1 MTLLGFDYG
10 RRRIGVAVGQT
21 ITATASPLKTISCR
35 DFKPDWNSVQQLI
48 QEWQPEALV
57 VGMPINMDGSEHE
70 LRDRVLRFTRQLHGR
85 FLLPVHTI
93 DERLSSYEAESRQ
106 EDTRQY
112 GVDSVSAQVI
122 LETWFNH
129 HQQSMQQ

>member
-21 ITATASPLKTISCR
+21 VTGTASPLITVACR
-35 DFKPDWNSVQQLI
+35 DFKPDWSRIQTLI
-48 QEWQPEALV
+48 TEWDPDALV
-57 VGMPINMDGSEHE
+57 VGMPINMDGSVHE
-70 LRDRVLRFTRQLHGR
+70 LHDRVLRFSRQLHGR
-85 FLLPVHTI
+85 FLLPVHNI
-93 DERLSSYEAESRQ
+93 DERLSSYEAESREQ
-106 EDTRQY
+106 DSRQF

-129 HQQSMQQ
+129 HRQSMQQ